1 MRVGRPGRLA
11 NNVNVY
17 RAAEYLSHLLCTL
30 RNDTAPRCAEAQRR
44 ITTFATSLHMRMPA
58 PKFVRQMRSIT
69 TLTPFYNEDVLYTK
83 EKLTEEPVSAI
94 PAVSPR
100 PSRMALGGWAE
111 TLMRGV
117 GRGREGA
124 PPGASTSR
132 PCTRRSGR
140 TCSSASGCRCTR

>member
-100 PSRMALGGWAE
+100 PSRMALGRA
-111 TLMRGV
+111 
-117 GRGREGA
+117 GRNA
-124 PPGASTSR
+124 DA
-132 PCTRRSGR
+132 RSGAR
-140 TCSSASGCRCTR
+140 